1 MALTPVVLALNASGL
16 AVAQSIAQ
24 ALDAPLHG
32 RTGRVGQADAFFDNA
47 LDHARDLFA
56 AGVPIVG
63 VCASGILIRA
73 VAPLLSDKTQE
84 PPVVSVADDG
94 SVVVPLLG
102 GHRGANRLA
111 RNIAKALNSTAA
123 VTTAGDVSLGVSLD
137 EPPEGW
143 ALVNPQDAKGAM
155 AALLSGGGASIAGSQ
170 AAQAA
175 WLADMPAGD
184 AVTLSCDMMPQSDL
198 GPHHLQFAPKRVTV
212 GVGCARNCP
221 PQ

>member
-102 GHRGANRLA
+102 GHRGGQSFGPQYC
-111 RNIAKALNSTAA
+111 K
-123 VTTAGDVSLGVSLD
+123 G
-137 EPPEGW
+137 PEQHGRC
-143 ALVNPQDAKGAM
+143 DD
-155 AALLSGGGASIAGSQ
+155 GGGC
-170 AAQAA
+170 
-175 WLADMPAGD
+175 L
-184 AVTLSCDMMPQSDL
+184 
-198 GPHHLQFAPKRVTV
+198 F
-212 GVGCARNCP
+212 GCVFG
-221 PQ
+221 

>member
-16 AVAQSIAQ
+16 AVAQTIAR

-32 RTGRVGQADAFFDNA
+32 RTGRVLQADVFFDNA

-111 RNIAKALNSTAA
+111 RNIAEALGGTAA

-143 ALVNPQDAKGAM
+143 ALANPQDAKGE
-155 AALLSGGGASIAGSQ
+155 
-170 AAQAA
+170 
-175 WLADMPAGD
+175 WRHCYLAEERRSRDLRPHTRRGWQICRP
-184 AVTLSCDMMPQSDL
+184 VTQ
-198 GPHHLQFAPKRVTV
+198 
-212 GVGCARNCP
+212 
-221 PQ
+221 